1 MIRTII
7 AILLTMTCLNVY
19 AENQAKV
26 LKKGEV
32 APFNG
37 VLLSDELEHSVR
49 TELQTNKEKIEK
61 LKKIN
66 ELSEQEIEVLTKR
79 MELHRKIVNEYADR
93 EAKTENTSF
102 LKNTLYFI
110 SGALITG
117 IIAHGVNR

>member
-1 MIRTII
+1 MSRTII
-7 AILLTMTCLNVY
+7 AILLTITCLNVY
-19 AENQAKV
+19 AENEAKV

-93 EAKTENTSF
+93 EARTENTSF